1 MSRISPNMRAPKR
14 GVSDDAIDTVDLEK
28 HLQKLA
34 GSRLALSVDETARFL
49 GIARSTA
56 FDAVRRGELP
66 VIRIGRRFLVP
77 VPALAR
83 MLSGRG

>member
-1 MSRISPNMRAPKR
+1 MPLKPGIA
-14 GVSDDAIDTVDLEK
+14 SDIAEMVDLEK
-28 HLQKLA
+28 RLRKLA
-34 GSRLALSVDETARFL
+34 GSRLALSVDETAKFL

-56 FDAVRRGELP
+56 FDAIKRGELP

-83 MLSGRG
+83 MLSGR